1 MSTPLS
7 TTPLST
13 TPSSAVSLSTASS
26 SAVSHRRW
34 PASPLA
40 AAARAFDLLTCGPDP
55 LTFDARGLP
64 VLPQRI
70 LPLDELRDLL
80 TADSTPKPVRD
91 LVWRDLVP
99 RARRDGP
106 TWVVA
111 TVGIAMP
118 GLRMKAGLLTRRWHG
133 DTADLDA
140 ELITGFVER
149 LKTIDLD
156 APRICGRLIDAGA
169 RAVKR
174 SRLAEEEAS
183 AVHVDMAWSRTPSGP
198 WDHPDWVLTRA
209 VAAAVIDPEE
219 HLLIG
224 QTRLD
229 EIPLSVVAGQL
240 GISPTLAA
248 SWRGKAERRLAAA
261 IASGELD
268 WETLHT
274 CSAATDA
281 RRRRAYRARV
291 LAAAGIGPAQDP
303 THGPAGTA
311 GVRGRRAGG
320 GRRMTGF

>member
-1 MSTPLS
+1 MSTPPP
-7 TTPLST
+7 TP
-13 TPSSAVSLSTASS
+13 TPPSMPMSPPASLSLSRSPSAPTSVSS
-26 SAVSHRRW
+26 RSW

-40 AAARAFDLLTCGPDP
+40 AAARAFDLLTCPPDP

-70 LPLDELRDLL
+70 LPLNELRDLL

-111 TVGIAMP
+111 AVGIAMP

-149 LKTIDLD
+149 LKTINLD
-156 APRICGRLIDAGA
+156 APRICGRLIDAGV
-169 RAVKR
+169 RAVKK

-183 AVHVDMAWSRTPSGP
+183 AVHVDTAWSRTPSGP

-224 QTRLD
+224 ETRLD
-229 EIPLSVVAGQL
+229 EIPLSVVAGKL

-274 CSAATDA
+274 CSAAVDAA
-281 RRRRAYRARV
+281 RRKAHRAQA
-291 LAAAGIGPAQDP
+291 LAASVA
-303 THGPAGTA
+303 TSTRPAGTPP
-311 GVRGRRAGG
+311 VREPIPVAA
-320 GRRMTGF
+320 